1 MKEDK
6 KALYD
11 KEEFF
16 KLPIAG
22 IDDIGITPL
31 YSSDQPAG
39 FMNKEG
45 AWVVISTDDGLM
57 RALVS

>member
-16 KLPIAG
+16 KLPITEHT
-22 IDDIGITPL
+22 GITPL

-45 AWVVISTDDGLM
+45 AWVAISTDDGLM